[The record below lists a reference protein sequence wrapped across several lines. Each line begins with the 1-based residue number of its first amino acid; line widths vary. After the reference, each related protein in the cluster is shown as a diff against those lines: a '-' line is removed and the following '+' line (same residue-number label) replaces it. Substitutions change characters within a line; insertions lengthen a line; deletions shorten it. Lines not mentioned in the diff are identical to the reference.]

1 MNAYEIIQEE
11 RKALVDKITSMMKQ
25 GDFFRNAA
33 EWDHAALRPQ
43 NPLSQVCYRGANR
56 MKLMV
61 IVAEKG
67 YRDPRW
73 ATAKQLFQKGYHI
86 KAGEHG
92 TICEKWI
99 FEKEKKTKDEYGN
112 VIKEVVQ
119 LERPQVKYFRVFNG
133 EQVEDFPKYVPHVWE
148 EEKPQL
154 RKTIDQIIVSSEC
167 PIIEAAQD
175 RAYYSPAQ
183 DKIVLPLR
191 TMFKDEESFAKTVIH
206 EMCHSTGHPD
216 RLKRPM
222 NGVFGSPEYA
232 KEELRAEIG
241 ALFTEADLGIALKG
255 EHYEDHSDYLRSWI
269 SVLQDDYNELYRAC
283 SDAEQIS
290 GYLLK
295 NYNTVSNRCDI
306 I

>member
-1 MNAYEIIQEE
+1 M
-11 RKALVDKITSMMKQ
+11 R
-25 GDFFRNAA
+25 
-33 EWDHAALRPQ
+33 
-43 NPLSQVCYRGANR
+43 
-56 MKLMV
+56 LMV
-61 IVAEKG
+61 IVADKG

-73 ATAKQLFQKGYHI
+73 ATAKQLFDKGYRI

-99 FEKEKKTKDEYGN
+99 FEKEKKIKDEYGN

-133 EQVEDFPKYVPHVWE
+133 EQVEDFPEYVPSVRE

-154 RKTIDQIIVSSEC
+154 RKIIDQIIASSDC
-167 PIIEAAQD
+167 PIIETAQD

-206 EMCHSTGHPD
+206 EMGHSTGHPD
-216 RLKRPM
+216 RLNRTLS
-222 NGVFGSPEYA
+222 GAFGSPEYA
-232 KEELRAEIG
+232 KEELRAEIA
-241 ALFTEADLGIALKG
+241 ALFTETDLGISLNG

-269 SVLQDDYNELYRAC
+269 SALQDDYNEFFRAC

-290 GYLLK
+290 SFLIEKYIA
-295 NYNTVSNRCDI
+295 VSNQAVDL
-306 I
+306 